1 MPWPAH
7 RSRLFASLFAAFFC
21 LCLAVALPASA
32 ADEALLRAV
41 DGAQAALDHDLVVR
55 STTGSSDADVLVVEL
70 APGETASSLRSATND
85 DANVLSVEPVEPAW
99 VQAADLAAAG
109 IVANEDLAGT
119 RATKGRSG
127 TPCLDA
133 HLAEQPWSG
142 WTEQY
147 ATTLLKIAEAQ
158 SVAGHCGE
166 GVVVAIID
174 TGVDAEHPL
183 LAGAVV
189 EGYDFLLEV
198 SSLSAEWSNLDNS
211 FSAIVE
217 NSFSAIV
224 ENSFSAIVEGSSIA
238 LQMDSMAVFLAE
250 EDTQTI
256 EDLDLPPL
264 FGHGTMVAGLVRMVA
279 PGAQI
284 LPLRTFDG
292 HGVGQS
298 DDVVRAIYYAVDHGA
313 DVINMSFSMESY
325 STEIAEALRY
335 ARANGVV
342 TVAAAGNQGQR
353 TLIYPA
359 SNPGA
364 VGVSASDAL
373 DAKAVFSNYG
383 AQVADLASPGVA
395 VVSSFPGA
403 HYAAGWGTSF
413 STPLVSGTAAL
424 LLHGATD
431 DASAH
436 DAAVQDLLSGV
447 TLVNGMQDE
456 VLSNGRLDVLGA
468 VNLSLE

>member
-1 MPWPAH
+1 MPWPAY
-7 RSRLFASLFAAFFC
+7 RTRLVASFFVSLWLALAICAA
-21 LCLAVALPASA
+21 A

-41 DGAQAALDHDLVVR
+41 DGAQATLDHHLVVR
-55 STTGSSDADVLVVEL
+55 STASTPDGDVLVVEL
-70 APGETASSLRSATND
+70 AEGETATSLQSATEG

-99 VQAADLAAAG
+99 VQATDLASAG
-109 IVANEDLAGT
+109 ILAEEELADA

-133 HLAEQPWSG
+133 HLAEAPWTG

-147 ATTLLKIAEAQ
+147 ARTLVNIAEAQ
-158 SVAGHCGE
+158 EAAGHCGE

-183 LAGAVV
+183 LSGAVL

-211 FSAIVE
+211 FAAIVE
-217 NSFSAIV
+217 NSFAAIV
-224 ENSFSAIVEGSSIA
+224 ENSFAAIVEGSSVS
-238 LQMDSMAVFLAE
+238 LQMDTMAVFLAE
-250 EDTQTI
+250 EDTATI
-256 EDLDLPPL
+256 EDLDLPPF
-264 FGHGTMVAGLVRMVA
+264 FGHGTMVAGLVRLAA
-279 PGAQI
+279 PGAKI

-292 HGVGQS
+292 YGVGYS

-313 DVINMSFSMESY
+313 DVINMSFSMDFY
-325 STEIAEALRY
+325 STEIAAALRY
-335 ARANGVV
+335 ARKHGVV

-359 SNPGA
+359 SHPGA

-373 DAKAVFSNYG
+373 DAKAAFSNYG

-395 VVSSFPGA
+395 VISSYPGG

-413 STPLVSGTAAL
+413 STPLVSGAAAL
-424 LLHGATD
+424 LLQGATD
-431 DASAH
+431 DAAAH
-436 DAAVQDLLSGV
+436 DAAVEDLLFGV
-447 TLVNGMQDE
+447 TLVDGMQGE
-456 VLSNGRLDVLGA
+456 VMSNGRLDVLGS
-468 VNLSLE
+468 LSLSLD